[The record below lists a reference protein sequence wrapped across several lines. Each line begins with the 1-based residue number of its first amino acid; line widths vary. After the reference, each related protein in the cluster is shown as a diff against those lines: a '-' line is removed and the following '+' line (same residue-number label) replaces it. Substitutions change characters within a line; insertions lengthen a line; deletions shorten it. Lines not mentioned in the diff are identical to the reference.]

1 MESVSKTLYIPLYA
15 KAFVSRRGL
24 VLEDRKAEEIWDAEG
39 FPLRGK
45 AKSKWLAYT
54 MGMRSA
60 VFDGWLDQTMAK
72 ITAENI

>member
-39 FPLRGK
+39 ARQNPN
-45 AKSKWLAYT
+45 
-54 MGMRSA
+54 
-60 VFDGWLDQTMAK
+60 GWP
-72 ITAENI
+72 IP